1 LSALESPYSLSSSAI
16 EGESNPRLTDP
27 IKLTL
32 GNLMPDFKVL
42 GPTGMVDGHS
52 RRHSLGSPGVRQ
64 VLAPLAGGSGKTA
77 DPGPLIHESRSE
89 DVSKDAAKT
98 PPTHLRIL
106 RRIGTD
112 EPAAT
117 DAPGYP
123 LPAAPHRVGTPAS
136 LLLVERATVHDR
148 ATDGPTLGKRCPF
161 SAQGS

>member
-1 LSALESPYSLSSSAI
+1 LSALESPYNLSSSAI

-27 IKLTL
+27 IQLTL

-42 GPTGMVDGHS
+42 GPTEMVDGHS

-64 VLAPLAGGSGKTA
+64 VPVPLAGNSGKTA
-77 DPGPLIHESRSE
+77 DPGPLVHELRSE
-89 DVSKDAAKT
+89 NATKDATKT
-98 PPTHLRIL
+98 LRTHLRIL
-106 RRIGTD
+106 RRMGAA

-123 LPAAPHRVGTPAS
+123 LPVAPHRVDAPAS

-148 ATDGPTLGKRCPF
+148 ATDGPALGKRCPF
-161 SAQGS
+161 STQGS